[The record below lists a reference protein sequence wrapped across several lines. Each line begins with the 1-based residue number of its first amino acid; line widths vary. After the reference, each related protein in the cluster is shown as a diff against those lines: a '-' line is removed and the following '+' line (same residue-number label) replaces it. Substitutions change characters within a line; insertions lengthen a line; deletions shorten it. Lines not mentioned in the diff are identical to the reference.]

1 MKLVIYNLLILIL
14 IPVFSLRI
22 FFKSFSDSDYTSRF
36 ANRLGNRFSN
46 LSQKNKK
53 IIWFHAVSLGE
64 VIGSQ
69 PLINK
74 LAEHFDIVMTT
85 YNSYRLKKSKGNI
98 SQRHSD

>member
-22 FFKSFSDSDYTSRF
+22 LLKSFTDPDYRSHF
-36 ANRLGNRFSN
+36 ANRRVWLKTLWLN
-46 LSQKNKK
+46 KNKK

-69 PLINK
+69 SLIN
-74 LAEHFDIVMTT
+74 
-85 YNSYRLKKSKGNI
+85 
-98 SQRHSD
+98 

>member
-22 FFKSFSDSDYTSRF
+22 LLKSFTDPDYRSHF
-36 ANRLGNRFSN
+36 ANRLGYGLKNFR
-46 LSQKNKK
+46 QKNKK

-64 VIGSQ
+64 VIGSE

-74 LAEHFDIVMTT
+74 LAEHFEIVITT
-85 YNSYRLKKSKGNI
+85 YHSHRLKEGKGNLP
-98 SQRHSD
+98 